1 MDSFLAATLFS
12 TSLAAAL
19 ATITLTVRPYAMRI
33 RSLLTHGVQY
43 RSMPLPA
50 PRPRAAVGVTPRV
63 TVMPARLRAA
73 A

>member
-1 MDSFLAATLFS
+1 MDSFLAAALFS
-12 TSLAAAL
+12 TSFAV
-19 ATITLTVRPYAMRI
+19 ATTTILLTVRPYASRI

-50 PRPRAAVGVTPRV
+50 PRPRSTLRVTPKV
-63 TVMPARLRAA
+63 TAMPARLRAA

>member
-1 MDSFLAATLFS
+1 MNSFLAAALFS
-12 TSLAAAL
+12 TSLAVAVT
-19 ATITLTVRPYAMRI
+19 TILLTVRPYAHRI
-33 RSLLTHGVQY
+33 VSLLTHGVQY

-50 PRPRAAVGVTPRV
+50 PRPRATLRVTPRV